1 MAVVTLVADPIG
13 SGYTR
18 TGTAQANTGQTDWVP
33 IPGWAKYAHVRLDI
47 TALAGTTPTLTPA
60 FYGMN
65 KAGLDEESRY
75 KIAEHAA
82 FTAMTTARV
91 NEVQTLS
98 LSAGLATETFKLTQ
112 GAVESTAAVTLPTG
126 GFANVTAAQIK
137 ACLLTI
143 AQWTGDT
150 ANIAVVK
157 TVNDYAITFSGRLG
171 RTDIAAITVTSKT
184 GAADGSVAATTTG
197 VPGAGFTALI
207 GPGVTGIADDVT
219 NSATAESVVS
229 LNSPLPAILGMELV
243 LDRTSANETYTY
255 TYSIRFSH

>member
-18 TGTAQANTGQTDWVP
+18 TGTAQANTGQTDWIPVP
-33 IPGWAKYAHVRLDI
+33 GYAKYAHVRLDI

-91 NEVQTLS
+91 NEVQTLNM
-98 LSAGLATETFKLTQ
+98 SAGAAADTFKLTFNTH
-112 GAVESTAAVTLPTG
+112 ESAAITIPAG
-126 GFANVTAAQIK
+126 GFVNITAAQVL
-137 ACLLTI
+137 AALLTI
-143 AQWTGDT
+143 SDWTGDA

-157 TVNDYAITFSGRLG
+157 STNAYAITFSGRLG
-171 RTDIAAITVTSKT
+171 RTDLTAITVTSTT
-184 GAADGSVAATTTG
+184 GTAAGSVAATTAG
-197 VPGAGFTALI
+197 VPGAGFTAVI

-229 LNSPLPAILGMELV
+229 LNAPLPAILGMELR
-243 LDRTSANETYTY
+243 LDRTTGDETYTY
-255 TYSIRFSH
+255 TYSIRFSS